1 MNWRMYLS
9 FFKWCFMKTFSGC
22 FNKAAIF
29 RRELKKGA
37 PDSIFACFAFIALAG
52 LGFIVVGL
60 LLLFFVENREIGRFV
75 IGSYFALTIFSFI
88 YNIFKAA
95 FECFKVDY
103 EEPFEILKNR
113 D

>member
-9 FFKWCFMKTFSGC
+9 FFKWCFLKMFSGC
-22 FNKAAIF
+22 FSKAATF
-29 RRELKKGA
+29 RHELKKGA

-52 LGFIVVGL
+52 LGFIVLGLVLIGCVESREVGA
-60 LLLFFVENREIGRFV
+60 FV
-75 IGSYFALTIFSFI
+75 IFSYFALTIFAFF

-95 FECFKVDY
+95 FECFKEDY

-113 D
+113 E

>member
-1 MNWRMYLS
+1 M
-9 FFKWCFMKTFSGC
+9 FTKVFSGT
-22 FNKAAIF
+22 FEMLKSF
-29 RRELKKGA
+29 RRELKRGA

-52 LGFIVVGL
+52 LGFVVVGL
-60 LLLFFVENREIGRFV
+60 LLLCFVDNREIGRFV
-75 IGSYFALTIFSFI
+75 IGSYFALTIFSFF

-103 EEPFEILKNR
+103 EEPFEILKKK

>member
-75 IGSYFALTIFSFI
+75 IGSYFALTIFSFF

-103 EEPFEILKNR
+103 EEPFEILKNQ